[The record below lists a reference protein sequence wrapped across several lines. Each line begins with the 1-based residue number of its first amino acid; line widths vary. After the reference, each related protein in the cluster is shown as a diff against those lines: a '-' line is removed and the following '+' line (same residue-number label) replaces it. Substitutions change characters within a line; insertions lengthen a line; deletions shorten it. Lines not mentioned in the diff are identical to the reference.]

1 MRRTVQTPAELKA
14 AHRDY
19 ADLINRIA
27 TCETQEALFALRDE
41 ISTMKGQDGWHEMA
55 LRNLQS
61 LANCKLDYATVV
73 AAALLK

>member
-14 AHRDY
+14 ANLDY

-27 TCETQEALFALRDE
+27 ECKTQDALFALRDE

>member
-27 TCETQEALFALRDE
+27 TCETQEALSVIREE
-41 ISTMKGQDGWHEMA
+41 ISTMKAQDGWHEMA
-55 LRNLQS
+55 LRNLQN
-61 LANCKLDYATVV
+61 LAGYKLDYATVA